1 MTDTTNCHNCEV
13 LKAENNGLRERI
25 GIMQEREQKVTS
37 MYLPISEIRER
48 GLSPRDIRNKVNGFA
63 KD

>member
-1 MTDTTNCHNCEV
+1 MSCHQCEV
-13 LKAENNGLRERI
+13 YKAEINGLREQVRD
-25 GIMQEREQKVTS
+25 MREREQKVTS

-48 GLSPRDIRNKVNGFA
+48 GLSPRAIRNKVNGFV